1 MPTAIQAVTP
11 SVELLAYHGEAQKVD
26 VRQPVLELKQEYLP
40 IAKRIEGVQAY
51 KEVNRILSQR
61 LWIC

>member
-11 SVELLAYHGEAQKVD
+11 SVELLPLHGATQQVD

-40 IAKRIEGVQAY
+40 IAKRVDGVQAY

>member
-11 SVELLAYHGEAQKVD
+11 SVELLPLHGATQQAD
-26 VRQPVLELKQEYLP
+26 VRQPVLELKQEYVPIIKRVDGLP
-40 IAKRIEGVQAY
+40 AY
-51 KEVNRILSQR
+51 KQNWETLSKR